1 MTSAE
6 ATAAREPGPAH
17 LAVVELIEFTR
28 FVAREDHVTTRTR
41 VEYLGHAV
49 EADQEIVTGAREDG
63 LKDIILSSTYALRV
77 VVPSSTV
84 IVPKPASNLTSLE
97 EPDRSITSSEPVR
110 VPVALVMTVLALD
123 RVLVSKVLGQLRL
136 VEHTVGI
143 HPGRC
148 ISNPADAVENSFPA
162 TSTWEA
168 TTDRPAPWPITIM
181 SSLLSV

>member
-1 MTSAE
+1 MLLPVPGLNTSD
-6 ATAAREPGPAH
+6 TPSRPIRRSSPAP
-17 LAVVELIEFTR
+17 VRMVS
-28 FVAREDHVTTRTR
+28 
-41 VEYLGHAV
+41 
-49 EADQEIVTGAREDG
+49 
-63 LKDIILSSTYALRV
+63 KSPSLSSPIYALRV

-84 IVPKPASNLTSLE
+84 IIPKPAWNSTSLE

-110 VPVALVMTVLALD
+110 VPVALVMTVPPSTVSGFPRFAVSCD
-123 RVLVSKVLGQLRL
+123 SSSTPSASIRVVVY
-136 VEHTVGI
+136 
-143 HPGRC
+143 